1 MTCENRLTNR
11 PPLSG
16 ARLGGQLGVGLA
28 VDQNQV
34 AVAAGH
40 PLRPGGRMDRT
51 RRRSGRCRR
60 LPAPVRAGLWLG
72 WVRFADDDGPVVAG
86 EELVGGQAMAVGRN
100 PNMPAGDHFDIW
112 HLQPKGGQVG
122 RRRATE

>member
-1 MTCENRLTNR
+1 M
-11 PPLSG
+11 
-16 ARLGGQLGVGLA
+16 GGQLGVGLA

-40 PLRPGGRMDRT
+40 PLRPAVASRWPDGPR
-51 RRRSGRCRR
+51 
-60 LPAPVRAGLWLG
+60 PAPFRAMSEITSTGPRWPVAV
-72 WVRFADDDGPVVAG
+72 WVRFADDDGPVEAA
-86 EELVGGQAMAVGRN
+86 EDLVGGQAMAVGRN